1 MCFSHLAGEN
11 RHYYWPYMSMGH
23 SFQILMDYI
32 FPLASSDFFHTYV
45 LINFQP
51 NTIGVFSK
59 YLYGSHSVQLSPL
72 WYSVLW
78 TLVALFSLDFQL
90 HFLTSGIPRV
100 LHLVYPALHR
110 SLETQADNLG
120 QITVLSWF
128 VFPSVLDHF
137 PSLFD
142 SQCFETYCFIHFV
155 YFVYFCFRREDK
167 SGPCHSILVR
177 SRPHHYLNLT

>member
-32 FPLASSDFFHTYV
+32 FPLASGEFFHTYV

-78 TLVALFSLDFQL
+78 TLVTLFSLDFQL

-100 LHLVYPALHR
+100 LHLDYPALHG

-120 QITVLSWF
+120 HSQCSVDSFSLLSWITF
-128 VFPSVLDHF
+128 LHCLIASVL
-137 PSLFD
+137 
-142 SQCFETYCFIHFV
+142 
-155 YFVYFCFRREDK
+155 K
-167 SGPCHSILVR
+167 SIVSYILSILFIFVSGGR
-177 SRPHHYLNLT
+177 INLVLVVLYWSEVDLSIIWI